1 MIVRLFLSA
10 CAPQDMDELIRLF
23 KEDVVP
29 AFEAYDDCLGIELIA
44 GDAPG
49 VDGLVEGGALTRWT
63 SIEAMEEILDKPDIQ
78 ASQTRIREYLRR
90 TPLRKVYEV
99 IP

>member
-1 MIVRLFLSA
+1 MFIRLFLSA
-10 CAPQDMDELIRLF
+10 CAPQDMERLLTLF

-29 AFEAYDDCLGIELIA
+29 VFEAYEECLSIELIVA
-44 GDAPG
+44 SEPG

-63 SIEAMEEILDKPDIQ
+63 SRDAMEEILDKPDIK
-78 ASQTRIREYLRR
+78 ASQLRIREYLRR

-99 IP
+99 VT